1 MKYPARLIPG
11 LFAIGVC
18 LTVAA
23 CGTERSSNP
32 LSPTVAGPIAGV
44 SITAPKPIDPSNG
57 VELRTGTP
65 VTLTLENASSTSERP
80 FWHKIEVALDSGF
93 SQTVLTADKV
103 MPGANG
109 RATYTVNSGLI
120 AGRIYYWR
128 AMALD
133 GANSGP
139 YSAPANFRIVDPV
152 TIGTPAPVSPV
163 NGETIASVIP
173 TLVARN
179 TANTGTP
186 GAITYRFE
194 VAADSGFAQLV
205 AIWSAARSGGDT
217 TSVTGSGLTAGATFY
232 WRVIASDGAVSSGYS
247 TPQSFKTPGGD
258 TGGGGGGGTPTPPG
272 GGGGGGGPWPTNG
285 EAVIAWAARN
295 YPDRLA
301 PTSSAGRVANMAF
314 LRDRMIEAGIC
325 GGMQLAW
332 NLKRGGPEISTDYL
346 VENVGGRWVGVDI
359 AHDYDNAG
367 KTMQLTWAPQPDD
380 PYATYGGYS
389 GTLPCR

>member
-1 MKYPARLIPG
+1 MKHPARLIPG

-32 LSPTVAGPIAGV
+32 LSPSVAGPIAGV

-57 VELRTGTP
+57 VELKTGTP
-65 VTLTLENASSTSERP
+65 VVLTLENASSTSERP

-93 SQTVLTADKV
+93 AQTVFTADKV
-103 MPGANG
+103 MPGSNG
-109 RATYTVNSGLI
+109 RASYTVNSALT
-120 AGRIYYWR
+120 AGRVYYWR
-128 AMALD
+128 AQALD
-133 GANSGP
+133 GANTGP
-139 YSAPANFRIVDPV
+139 YSSVANFRIVDPT
-152 TIGTPAPVSPV
+152 TIGMPAPVSPV
-163 NGETIASVIP
+163 NGETIASTTP

-179 TANTGTP
+179 TANTGSP

-194 VAADSGFAQLV
+194 VAADAGFSQMV
-205 AIWSAARSGGDT
+205 AVWSAARSGGDT

-232 WRVIASDGAVSSGYS
+232 WRVLASDGAVSSGYS
-247 TPQSFKTPGGD
+247 TAQSFKTPGGAD
-258 TGGGGGGGTPTPPG
+258 PTPPTPPGG

-285 EAVIAWAARN
+285 EALIAWAAKT

-301 PTSSAGRVANMAF
+301 PTSSGGRVTNMIF

-332 NLKRGGPEISTDYL
+332 NLKRGGPEISTDYF
-346 VENVGGRWVGVDI
+346 VWNSGGRWVGVDI
-359 AHDYDNAG
+359 AHDYDNAS
-367 KTMQLTWAPQPDD
+367 KSLQLTWAPQPDD

-389 GTLPCR
+389 NPLPCK